1 MFSMFQA
8 CLSLSL
14 TKTVLPS
21 WSFTQTVRLM
31 DLPFSAAL
39 ASFFSALSTFLSPV
53 PPGLLAG
60 SCASMLSEAVITN
73 ANSNV
78 SKRFI
83 GPPRVGFCLLQASD
97 AATSAEE
104 GCHSHK
110 NKSLTQ
116 HQRGENVALM
126 LSFFSRISARTSSP
140 WAPPRTGSRADCR
153 CWQNIPGDNLR
164 R

>member
-21 WSFTQTVRLM
+21 WSFTQPVRLM
-31 DLPFSAAL
+31 VLPFSAAL

-60 SCASMLSEAVITN
+60 SCASMLSEAVMTN
-73 ANSNV
+73 ANNNV

-83 GPPRVGFCLLQASD
+83 RSPRVGYVFYPLEMQPARRRRAAMAIKTNHLHNTREEKMLRLRLHFFREFLL
-97 AATSAEE
+97 ELFHL
-104 GCHSHK
+104 GRHHK
-110 NKSLTQ
+110 
-116 HQRGENVALM
+116 
-126 LSFFSRISARTSSP
+126 
-140 WAPPRTGSRADCR
+140 
-153 CWQNIPGDNLR
+153 
-164 R
+164 